1 MVKVPTNGIVKFI
14 FCDKIICMSKE
25 EQKKKRESHVKSLR
39 LLRLEKAIQSIPYP
53 SVERLMKELE
63 VSRRTILRD
72 LEELKIFYNA
82 PIEYDRLRKG
92 YYYTDET
99 FFVKNVLISEGELV
113 AMAGILPLL
122 ERYDNTPLKETI
134 TKVYDTISQM
144 LPSQVEVQSS
154 LLNNVQ
160 FISDPLPAIDSDVFN
175 KIFEAIKTHKTV
187 SFGYRSISS
196 TTHSAHKLDP
206 YKIYCQKG
214 DWYAVGFCHK
224 HNKYSTYNLSR
235 MKDLVLLDEF
245 APDPDY
251 ESKVH
256 IDPNFGIWNNELP
269 VFKFEL
275 VFDKSINTYI
285 LERTWHKNQK
295 CFQDK
300 EGNVHLSFE
309 SNQLQETLYWVLHFG
324 SAVKILN
331 PPELKKM
338 YKEEVGKMW
347 ATIT

>member
-1 MVKVPTNGIVKFI
+1 
-14 FCDKIICMSKE
+14 
-25 EQKKKRESHVKSLR
+25 
-39 LLRLEKAIQSIPYP
+39 
-53 SVERLMKELE
+53 
-63 VSRRTILRD
+63 
-72 LEELKIFYNA
+72 
-82 PIEYDRLRKG
+82 
-92 YYYTDET
+92 
-99 FFVKNVLISEGELV
+99 
-113 AMAGILPLL
+113 
-122 ERYDNTPLKETI
+122 
-134 TKVYDTISQM
+134 
-144 LPSQVEVQSS
+144 
-154 LLNNVQ
+154 
-160 FISDPLPAIDSDVFN
+160 
-175 KIFEAIKTHKTV
+175 
-187 SFGYRSISS
+187 
-196 TTHSAHKLDP
+196 
-206 YKIYCQKG
+206 
-214 DWYAVGFCHK
+214 
-224 HNKYSTYNLSR
+224 

>member
-1 MVKVPTNGIVKFI
+1 MSTNGIVKFF

-25 EQKKKRESHVKSLR
+25 EQKKQRESHVKSLR
-39 LLRLEKAIQSIPYP
+39 LLRLEKAIQSIAYP

-144 LPSQVEVQSS
+144 LPNQVEVQSS

-175 KIFEAIKTHKTV
+175 KIFEAIKTHK
-187 SFGYRSISS
+187 
-196 TTHSAHKLDP
+196 
-206 YKIYCQKG
+206 
-214 DWYAVGFCHK
+214 
-224 HNKYSTYNLSR
+224 N
-235 MKDLVLLDEF
+235 
-245 APDPDY
+245 
-251 ESKVH
+251 
-256 IDPNFGIWNNELP
+256 
-269 VFKFEL
+269 
-275 VFDKSINTYI
+275 
-285 LERTWHKNQK
+285 
-295 CFQDK
+295 CF
-300 EGNVHLSFE
+300 VRVPF
-309 SNQLQETLYWVLHFG
+309 Y
-324 SAVKILN
+324 
-331 PPELKKM
+331 
-338 YKEEVGKMW
+338 
-347 ATIT
+347 

>member
-1 MVKVPTNGIVKFI
+1 MNKNVN
-14 FCDKIICMSKE
+14 IIKDPAG
-25 EQKKKRESHVKSLR
+25 KKPREHHVKSLR
-39 LLRLEKAIQSIPYP
+39 LLRLEKAIQTIAYP
-53 SVERLMKELE
+53 DVNRLMKELE

-72 LEELKIFYNA
+72 LDELKIYYNA
-82 PIEYDRLRKG
+82 PIEYDRIRKG

-113 AMAGILPLL
+113 ALAGILPLL
-122 ERYDNTPLKETI
+122 ERYDNTPLKDTI
-134 TKVYDTISQM
+134 TKVYDSISQM
-144 LPSQVEVQSS
+144 LPDEVEVQSS
-154 LLNNVQ
+154 LVNNVQ
-160 FISDPLPAIDSDVFN
+160 FISDPLPAIDGDVFK
-175 KIFEAIKTHKTV
+175 KIFEAIKGHKSV

-196 TTHSAHKLDP
+196 TEHTPHTLDP

-224 HNKYSTYNLSR
+224 HNRYSTYNLSR
-235 MKDLVLLDEF
+235 MKDLVLLSEF
-245 APDPDY
+245 EPDSDY
-251 ESKVH
+251 EKKVH

-269 VFKFEL
+269 VLKFEL

-300 EGNVHLSFE
+300 AGNVHLSFE

-324 SAVKILN
+324 AAVKILE
-331 PPELKKM
+331 PPELKEL
-338 YKEEVGKMW
+338 YKEEIKKMSKN
-347 ATIT
+347 I

>member
-1 MVKVPTNGIVKFI
+1 MI
-14 FCDKIICMSKE
+14 KE
-25 EQKKKRESHVKSLR
+25 EQKKQRESHVKSLR
-39 LLRLEKAIQSIPYP
+39 LLRLEKAIQSIAYP

-269 VFKFEL
+269 VLKFEL
-275 VFDKSINTYI
+275 VFDKSIHTYI

-347 ATIT
+347 AGITGASRHNSK